1 MPQPSK
7 RPSRLVSPIVWL
19 GGKGRNW
26 QWVISHFPEHRV
38 YIEPFG
44 GGASVLLNKPPVDVE
59 VYNDLDLRVYHLFA
73 MLRCKRQ
80 SRQLIHQLRLTPYHE
95 HEYSLAWSGDL
106 SKDPTERARQIFV
119 QLRMAF
125 GGLGSRGVRPGFGFG
140 KTSSKSK
147 SFLSCIEQLGNIVER
162 LRSVTVMC
170 RCGIDV
176 IKRFDGPDTLHYCD
190 PPYVQSSRAKGAGY
204 LHEMSDDDH
213 CRLAE
218 VLNNAKGKVVLSGYP
233 SQLYDRLY
241 HGWRQVTRD
250 QSLLCS
256 RQKGGRRTEVLW
268 MNY

>member
-1 MPQPSK
+1 MI
-7 RPSRLVSPIVWL
+7 R
-19 GGKGRNW
+19 
-26 QWVISHFPEHRV
+26 
-38 YIEPFG
+38 
-44 GGASVLLNKPPVDVE
+44 
-59 VYNDLDLRVYHLFA
+59 
-73 MLRCKRQ
+73 
-80 SRQLIHQLRLTPYHE
+80 QLRLTPYHE

-106 SKDPTERARQIFV
+106 SKDSVERARQIFV

-147 SFLSCIEQLGNIVER
+147 STLACIEQLGNIVER

-204 LHEMSDDDH
+204 LHEMSDEDH

-218 VLNNAKGKVVLSGYP
+218 VLNNGQSRLERLSVP
-233 SQLYDRLY
+233 ALRSTLPRLATSHTRPIAQLL
-241 HGWRQVTRD
+241 RD
-250 QSLLCS
+250 
-256 RQKGGRRTEVLW
+256 KKEGVERRCFG
-268 MNY
+268 